1 MDGKPGPASDV
12 TRDAELAAALENWVS
27 AADPDVVAPIGPFDA
42 VGMDPTWVVRF
53 RGQHLEADASLFRGA
68 YLDVSASKP
77 GDVQGSLL
85 VGGEGE
91 LTAAR
96 LIAMLNDLA
105 AASQGSP
112 IPPWLR
118 VAAT

>member
-1 MDGKPGPASDV
+1 MDGKPEPASDV
-12 TRDAELAAALENWVS
+12 TRDTELAAALENWVS
-27 AADPDVVAPIGPFDA
+27 AADPDVVAPLGPFDA
-42 VGMDPTWVVRF
+42 EGMDPSWVVHF
-53 RGQHLEADASLFRGA
+53 TGHHLEADASLFRGA

-77 GDVQGSLL
+77 GDVQGSFL

-112 IPPWLR
+112 TPPWLR
-118 VAAT
+118 VATT